1 MLESRL
7 LARLENKKAQLDA
20 LRPLPATAV
29 RRLHEQLTV
38 EWIYNSNAIGGNT
51 LTLRETKLI
60 LETGLTIGARSLR
73 EHFEVISHKEA
84 IDYVESLAAGEEPV
98 TAFHVQ
104 QIHKLLLTRIDDE
117 GAGQYRRLPVTIT
130 GADHLPPQ
138 SSEIRP
144 LMGEWGDWLIG
155 PALGLQPV
163 VRAALAHHIL
173 VAIHPFLDGN
183 GRTARLVLNLMLMR
197 DRYPPAV
204 IERINR
210 RQYYRVLARAD
221 SGESA
226 PLVNFVGR
234 AVERSLTLYL
244 EACTPRTGPPA
255 PEDEWLLLREAAQGT
270 PYSQEYL
277 SLLARKGRLEAVK
290 RGRNWYTTR
299 RAVAVY
305 QASVPKKQ
313 K

>member
-1 MLESRL
+1 
-7 LARLENKKAQLDA
+7 
-20 LRPLPATAV
+20 
-29 RRLHEQLTV
+29 
-38 EWIYNSNAIGGNT
+38 
-51 LTLRETKLI
+51 
-60 LETGLTIGARSLR
+60 
-73 EHFEVISHKEA
+73 
-84 IDYVESLAAGEEPV
+84 
-98 TAFHVQ
+98 
-104 QIHKLLLTRIDDE
+104 
-117 GAGQYRRLPVTIT
+117 VTIA
-130 GADHLPPQ
+130 GADHRPPEPWEVR
-138 SSEIRP
+138 S
-144 LMGEWGDWLIG
+144 LVGEWGDWLIG
-155 PALGLQPV
+155 PALELQSV

-173 VAIHPFLDGN
+173 VSIHPFLDGN
-183 GRTARLVLNLMLMR
+183 GRTARLVMNLLLMR
-197 DRYPPAV
+197 DGYPPTV

-221 SGESA
+221 SGNDA

-290 RGRNWYTTR
+290 RGRNWHTTR

-305 QASVPKKQ
+305 QASVLEKK
-313 K
+313 